1 MNRWAVAARVALF
14 SGMAF
19 LAGWGLWNLPDSINP
34 FSPLEIADKPT
45 LATPIKMRI
54 LEHRPEACVATVR
67 RSRAE
72 VVRAPIAS
80 DTQGCGVDDGLTL
93 DRSDV
98 SYGGGGRLSCISMTA
113 LLIWERHVAE
123 PAAAEIL
130 GSKLT
135 RIVHYGTYQCR
146 NINHDPD
153 ARLSY
158 HATGRAIDIAAFVL
172 ADGRK
177 ISVLKDW
184 GKDTPEGQFLARV
197 HDGACEVF
205 RGVLGP
211 DYNKL
216 HANHFHLEMGRWSFC
231 K

>member
-1 MNRWAVAARVALF
+1 
-14 SGMAF
+14 MAF

-34 FSPLEIADKPT
+34 FSPLEIADEPT

-54 LEHRPEACVATVR
+54 LEHRPEACVAAVR
-67 RSRAE
+67 RSRVE
-72 VVRAPIAS
+72 FVRAPITS
-80 DTQGCGVDDGLTL
+80 EHEGCGAPNALTL
-93 DRSDV
+93 EKSDV
-98 SYGGGGRLSCISMTA
+98 SYGGGVRLSCTTMAA

-123 PAAAEIL
+123 PAAQEIF
-130 GSKLT
+130 GSKLV

-153 ARLSY
+153 EGLSY
-158 HATGRAIDIAAFVL
+158 HSKGRAIDIAAFVL

-184 GKDTPEGQFLARV
+184 DKDTPEGKFLTRV

-216 HANHFHLEMGRWSFC
+216 HANHFHLEMGRWGFC